1 MTFDEVIYDFAAF
14 IALWSVKYN
23 FNIMFIFFFK
33 LIILYSIKYKNFISL
48 LLFVFN
54 CLIV

>member
-23 FNIMFIFFFK
+23 FNIVYIFFKINYFIFNK
-33 LIILYSIKYKNFISL
+33 I
-48 LLFVFN
+48 
-54 CLIV
+54 